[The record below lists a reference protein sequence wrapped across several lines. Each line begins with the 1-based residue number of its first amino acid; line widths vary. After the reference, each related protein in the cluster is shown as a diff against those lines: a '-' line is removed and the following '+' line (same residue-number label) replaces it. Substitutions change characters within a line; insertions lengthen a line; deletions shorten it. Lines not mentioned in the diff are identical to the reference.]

1 MTGRKEKL
9 NTQKLRQ
16 LRIVLRLI
24 NYSYTRRLFI
34 FVTPATESGRLKT
47 CLWRFCKWCVCV
59 LAVISWHFP
68 LSKNYVNCKF
78 LFKIHF
84 WLYDILTL
92 VSWSRQLPSC
102 CRGEM
107 RQLEFRSPTT
117 IRWNFVRS
125 HYLFLFPV
133 IVKVNLKIFGDTP
146 AKERPC
152 TSPDSVCDRRTTQWM
167 MQDKQFF

>member
-16 LRIVLRLI
+16 LRMVLRLI

-34 FVTPATESGRLKT
+34 FVTPATEGGRLRT
-47 CLWRFCKWCVCV
+47 LLWRFCKWCACV

-68 LSKNYVNCKF
+68 LSKNYVNYKL

-117 IRWNFVRS
+117 IRWNFVWSHFFFVAGHSEGELKYLWRS
-125 HYLFLFPV
+125 
-133 IVKVNLKIFGDTP
+133 P

-152 TSPDSVCDRRTTQWM
+152 TSPDSVCD
-167 MQDKQFF
+167 